1 VVEFSSPKKQ
11 SELINKALAEIPHL
25 QGLPYKNTE
34 LKAWVDK
41 TAAAL
46 KAEFGDGSSEFRR
59 FINAPGKAFV
69 VGTETGRQQEY
80 YRQIDCYE
88 ETLRSLLGG

>member
-1 VVEFSSPKKQ
+1 VVEFSSSKKQ

-25 QGLPYKNTE
+25 QGLPYKNSE

-46 KAEFGDGSSEFRR
+46 KAEFGAESSEARR
-59 FINAPGKAFV
+59 FVNAPGKAFV

-88 ETLRSLLGG
+88 EALRNMLGK